1 MLLIDTD
8 NALGSPSGDV
18 DDAFALAALLTSGL
32 PVAPVA
38 SVAAIVSV
46 AGNTSEARAFAN
58 NRILGDLAGYR
69 GHGGRGGRYLRGV
82 RAESAGKAERID
94 EAADLWSGPGEP
106 VRWIALGPL
115 TNLAA
120 VLAAAE
126 KRGLALRIAEV
137 VLVGGNLSSRGRW
150 PPLWPMEF
158 NLTRDR
164 PAARAVFGSDLP
176 LTLVPLDV
184 ARRLRAGP
192 GELAGLG
199 GPLGEHLRRGARRW
213 LWRSRILKARNSIAL
228 FDLLAAAY
236 VVYPEH
242 VHAETTTVHLG
253 QRMLV
258 EPSSGGRPVRIVR
271 GFDGEAIWAR
281 FRAQIN
287 GQP

>member
-8 NALGSPSGDV
+8 NALGSPTGDV

-32 PVAPVA
+32 PVAA
-38 SVAAIVSV
+38 LASV
-46 AGNTSEARAFAN
+46 AGNTDEARAFAN
-58 NRILGDLAGYR
+58 NRTLGDLAGFA
-69 GHGGRGGRYLRGV
+69 GQGGRYLRGV
-82 RAESAGKAERID
+82 RAVSVGETAERID

-120 VLAAAE
+120 VLVAAE
-126 KRGLALRIAEV
+126 RRGVAPRIAEV

-150 PPLWPMEF
+150 PPFWPLEF
-158 NLTRDR
+158 NLTQDR
-164 PAARAVFGSDLP
+164 PAARAVFASDLP

-184 ARRLRAGP
+184 ARRLCAGP
-192 GELAGLG
+192 EELAGLA

-213 LWRSRILKARNSIAL
+213 LWRSRLLKARNSIAL

-242 VHAETTTVHLG
+242 VHVEATTVRL
-253 QRMLV
+253 RPNLLV

-281 FRAQIN
+281 FRAQVN

>member
-8 NALGSPSGDV
+8 NALGSPRGDV

-32 PVAPVA
+32 PVAAVL
-38 SVAAIVSV
+38 SV

-58 NRILGDLAGYR
+58 NRTLGDLAGYR
-69 GHGGRGGRYLRGV
+69 GLGGLGGRYLRGV
-82 RAESAGKAERID
+82 RAESAGKSERID

-126 KRGLALRIAEV
+126 RRGLALRIAEV

-164 PAARAVFGSDLP
+164 PAARAVFAADLP

-192 GELAGLG
+192 RELAGLT
-199 GPLGEHLRRGARRW
+199 GPLGEYLRRGARRW
-213 LWRSRILKARNSIAL
+213 LWRSRLLKARNSIAL

-242 VHAETTTVHLG
+242 VHAATTTVHLG

-258 EPSSGGRPVRIVR
+258 EPSSGGRPVRIIR

-281 FRAQIN
+281 FRARVN